1 MKLIQSAHGFSL
13 VQVLVAAG
21 IMGGLALGV
30 MQITQ
35 NLNQVMTNATS
46 TQDQITLFSEIDQ
59 ILKNESSCRVSLAGE
74 NFEPSSYSV
83 KKSQID
89 GTASYGQ
96 NVELFFSST
105 DGKTRAQ
112 KRFSPTEEG
121 LKKYGSVT
129 VENIQLF
136 LDNGTGFDYPASDR
150 HVDQGTIR
158 VDILRRIGPGQ
169 TRLISRSFPVQL
181 AMKTSGSGHT
191 KILSCASLEA
201 IAQERAACENAGR
214 FYNSESD
221 PPCSMTM
228 NKINELTTLGVAQG
242 NMGILRCPEGFGVT
256 GVSGSSNSNNVKQ
269 FKVHC
274 EPVKSKELKPDHNNP
289 YGSPFLGSAG
299 GSLSNSICGE
309 GKWASGVR
317 ASVSSGVAGI
327 GVNCSDYL
335 GAARQQA
342 RLIGSASGISAASNC
357 ESKTVL
363 RELAVYYTDK
373 IEAVKGVCW

>member
-1 MKLIQSAHGFSL
+1 MKLIKSARGFSL

-59 ILKNESSCRVSLAGE
+59 ILKNESSCRVSLGGE
-74 NFEPSSYSV
+74 DFEPSSYSV
-83 KKSQID
+83 KKSEID
-89 GTASYGQ
+89 GSTSQGHS
-96 NVELFFSST
+96 VELYYSST
-105 DGKTRAQ
+105 DGRVRAQ
-112 KRFSPTEEG
+112 KRFSSSDESV
-121 LKKYGSVT
+121 KKYGSVT
-129 VENIQLF
+129 VESIQLF
-136 LDNGTGFDYPASDR
+136 LDNGTGFNYPSSER

-158 VDILRRIGPGQ
+158 VEVLRRIAPGQ

-181 AMKTSGSGHT
+181 AMKTFSSGAT
-191 KILSCASLEA
+191 KVLSCASLEA

-214 FYNSESD
+214 FYNAESD

-228 NKINELTTLGVAQG
+228 NKINELATLGMAQG

-256 GVSGSSNSNNVKQ
+256 GVSGSSNSNNVNQ

-274 EPVKSKELKPDHNNP
+274 EPVKSKGLTPDHNNP
-289 YGSPFLGSAG
+289 YGSPFLGAAG

-317 ASVSSGVAGI
+317 ATVSSGVSGI

-335 GAARQQA
+335 GTSRQQA
-342 RLIGSASGISAASNC
+342 RLIGNQSGMSAASNC
-357 ESKTVL
+357 EAKTVL
-363 RELAVYYTDK
+363 REVAVYYTDK